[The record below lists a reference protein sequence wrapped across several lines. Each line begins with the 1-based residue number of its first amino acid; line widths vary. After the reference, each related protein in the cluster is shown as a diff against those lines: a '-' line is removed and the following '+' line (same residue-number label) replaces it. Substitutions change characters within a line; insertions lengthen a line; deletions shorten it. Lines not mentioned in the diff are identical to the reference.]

1 MEAEVEEDELDE
13 EDEEEE
19 EDHFILCVRVQDQKN
34 EGEVPKGFEELVRD
48 RGLRLYLSFILKNSN

>member
-19 EDHFILCVRVQDQKN
+19 EDHFILCVRVHDQKN
-34 EGEVPKGFEELVRD
+34 EGKVPKGFEEWVRD
-48 RGLRLYLSFILKNSN
+48 RGLRVYLSFIIKKW